1 LPADILGLSAVARA
15 GLSGSDGSSLPLVQ
29 RLEQIPEPT
38 ERLTALE
45 RKQLAEDLGKGLSAL
60 EIPGRVATSISLLE
74 RPGTTCVITGQQPGL
89 VGGPLY
95 TLYKAMQACRLSHEL
110 SNKWGQPVVPV
121 FWNHADDHDWAE
133 VHHAWVLNSNHDLQ
147 KLGLAGAGSSRMPI
161 GKVLLTEEH
170 HQLQS
175 MSAGLRQAFG
185 DSKHVEW
192 ALELLLPRPGETLAR
207 ALTRGLTALLGT
219 HGLVV
224 LEPDWIRPA
233 LSRALAGVV
242 GSNPLQPLQMAKD
255 PAIDPSRAALAF
267 HVTDAG
273 RRALRPGG
281 DGFEEDGRDGSC
293 TPSELAALIIQ
304 DPEDWSAGALLRPL
318 VQDIALPVAV
328 TIGGYGEYA
337 YHRQLVHVRESLGIP
352 ITPFAPRVS
361 LTVVDGETSRALAVE
376 DTTPEQVMRT
386 KGDWRPPAA
395 IEDEPAILKQLETLE
410 QNQRAELLSLREA
423 LSQLE
428 PALGSSLKRT
438 ANLNAKEV
446 ARLTRKARRVH
457 QNQAGRGDRHVRRL
471 NHALMPRTLP
481 QERVLTALQFMAPHG
496 PEWVDSLYAEIPAL
510 STEHLLVQLPETARP
525 KTPEDA

>member
-1 LPADILGLSAVARA
+1 
-15 GLSGSDGSSLPLVQ
+15 
-29 RLEQIPEPT
+29 
-38 ERLTALE
+38 
-45 RKQLAEDLGKGLSAL
+45 
-60 EIPGRVATSISLLE
+60 
-74 RPGTTCVITGQQPGL
+74 
-89 VGGPLY
+89 
-95 TLYKAMQACRLSHEL
+95 
-110 SNKWGQPVVPV
+110 
-121 FWNHADDHDWAE
+121 
-133 VHHAWVLNSNHDLQ
+133 
-147 KLGLAGAGSSRMPI
+147 
-161 GKVLLTEEH
+161 
-170 HQLQS
+170 
-175 MSAGLRQAFG
+175 
-185 DSKHVEW
+185 
-192 ALELLLPRPGETLAR
+192 
-207 ALTRGLTALLGT
+207 
-219 HGLVV
+219 LVV

-376 DTTPEQVMRT
+376 DTTPEQVMRA
-386 KGDWRPPAA
+386 KGAWRPPAA